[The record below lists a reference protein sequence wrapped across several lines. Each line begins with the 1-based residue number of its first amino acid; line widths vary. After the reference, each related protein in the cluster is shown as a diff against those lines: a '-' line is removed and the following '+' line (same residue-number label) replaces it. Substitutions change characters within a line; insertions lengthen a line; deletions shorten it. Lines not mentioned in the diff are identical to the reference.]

1 MHSGASLETAQ
12 AAELIEIPESR
23 HFAEQVREIALEMDR
38 PLASD
43 ERFYLRTASK
53 LPDRR
58 RTVTPWRIWSMN
70 AEQEMDMSDW
80 FSPVL
85 MHQIRMASGATIS

>member
-1 MHSGASLETAQ
+1 
-12 AAELIEIPESR
+12 
-23 HFAEQVREIALEMDR
+23 
-38 PLASD
+38 
-43 ERFYLRTASK
+43 
-53 LPDRR
+53 
-58 RTVTPWRIWSMN
+58 MN